1 MTEKETNTLEE
12 VANVTEAIE
21 AEEAENKQPVEA
33 QKEEESKKRTSKSKK
48 KEEEVV
54 KEVQAPPVEPEDKR
68 PFALIGGKKYYIDSD
83 NKELLRDVAGG
94 KAKDEKGNWVE
105 QTFKYLPAEHIY
117 TLLDGLFTAYNFK
130 SLPAKFL
137 EEYNIKKRVWDYK
150 NKKWVEEEQ
159 TVRVYEKQVSIETTI
174 VIDEYNSIIRE
185 TYGYAQGVATL
196 GILTNDNARN
206 GFMNKLAM
214 RARKEA
220 LKNLGKVFR
229 TYEGEDEDTFVLEET
244 VEVAGK
250 SAGSVLSEVA
260 DATSK
265 VAEKVS
271 ETDSA
276 YQAIKEKLLAVCD
289 FWSGEFEQQ
298 VLLDAMRA
306 VKADLKITPDT
317 PEMVQFKKIYDE
329 LKGLWRSK

>member
-1 MTEKETNTLEE
+1 MTEKETNALEE
-12 VANVTEAIE
+12 VANAVA
-21 AEEAENKQPVEA
+21 AVEEATPQPEA
-33 QKEEESKKRTSKSKK
+33 QKEEEPKKRTPKSKK
-48 KEEEVV
+48 KDGAEVV
-54 KEVQAPPVEPEDKR
+54 QEVQAPPVEPEDKR

-137 EEYNIKKRVWDYK
+137 EEYNTKKRVWDYK
-150 NKKWVEEEQ
+150 NKKWVEEDQ

-174 VIDEYNSIIRE
+174 VLDEYNSIIRE

-229 TYEGEDEDTFVLEET
+229 TYEGEDEDTFTPEET

-250 SAGSVLSEVA
+250 STGSALSEVA

-289 FWSGEFEQQ
+289 FWAGGFEQQ

-306 VKADLKITPDT
+306 VKADLKIAPDT
-317 PEMVQFKKIYDE
+317 PEMIQFKKIYDE
-329 LKGLWRSK
+329 LKGLSKSK